1 MRDLTT
7 LAKRA
12 GQRIDSEAEVFATG
26 RAGEGLQHRMKFVQA
41 KTLVCPSFLCCLA
54 SLALSQ
60 KVQLNTNTMHEKTH
74 TLAGRQA
81 L

>member
-41 KTLVCPSFLCCLA
+41 KTLVCPSFLA